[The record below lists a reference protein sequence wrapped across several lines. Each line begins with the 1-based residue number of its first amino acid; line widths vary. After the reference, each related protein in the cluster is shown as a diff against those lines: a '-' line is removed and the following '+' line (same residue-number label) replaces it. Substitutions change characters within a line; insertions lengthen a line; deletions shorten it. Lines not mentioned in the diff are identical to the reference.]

1 MPVPGTIALAAAI
14 AVLTGGAAA
23 VSMAIATSKAA
34 ESIARQPEAAGKVNS
49 SLMFG
54 LILME
59 TCAVYAL
66 LAAILIIFILGGK
79 VNGAE
84 EAVVHTGRVLDLL
97 RAIA

>member
-1 MPVPGTIALAAAI
+1 MSHATGK
-14 AVLTGGAAA
+14 AV
-23 VSMAIATSKAA
+23 

-54 LILME
+54 LIMME

-66 LAAILIIFILGGK
+66 LVAILIVFILGSQVGTPAA
-79 VNGAE
+79 AE
-84 EAVVHTGRVLDLL
+84 HTGRVLDLL